1 MNGEFENINQNSKE
15 KKSCEPVQTTSLS
28 SACTFRSKKL
38 ISKKLSKKGISRFTT
53 NRLSEHR
60 WVRSAVTKLLLGG
73 STLNAA

>member
-28 SACTFRSKKL
+28 SASTFRSKKL

-53 NRLSEHR
+53 NRLSEH
-60 WVRSAVTKLLLGG
+60 
-73 STLNAA
+73 

>member
-28 SACTFRSKKL
+28 SAYTFRSKKL

-53 NRLSEHR
+53 NRLSEH
-60 WVRSAVTKLLLGG
+60 
-73 STLNAA
+73 